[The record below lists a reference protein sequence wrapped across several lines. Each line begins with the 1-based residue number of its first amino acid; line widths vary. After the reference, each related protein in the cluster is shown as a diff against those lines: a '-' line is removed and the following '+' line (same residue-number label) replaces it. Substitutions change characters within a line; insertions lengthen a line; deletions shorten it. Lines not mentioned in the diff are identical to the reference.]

1 MDKVLWTAMG
11 GADQMMQA
19 QAVASHNLANAS
31 TTGFRADLHAF
42 SSYLVQGPGF
52 PTRVGVVH
60 QATGFDPRQ
69 GSLEQTGRAL
79 DVAIQGEGW
88 LAVQAA
94 DGTEAY
100 TRAGSLRVSADGV
113 LETASGLAVLG
124 DGGPISLPPSSRLE
138 VGADGTL
145 SIVPEGL
152 GPETAAAVARLKL
165 VKPDAAELHK
175 GADGLMRLP
184 GGATAPADATV
195 TVTSGALESSNV
207 SIAESM
213 IEMIQ
218 ISREFELQ
226 VRLMRTA
233 GENDEAAQQL
243 LRAA

>member
-1 MDKVLWTAMG
+1 MDKVLWTAMS

-19 QAVASHNLANAS
+19 QSVAAHNLANAS

-42 SSYLVQGPGF
+42 SSYLVRGPGF
-52 PTRVGVVH
+52 ATRVGVVH
-60 QATGFDPRQ
+60 QAAGFDPRQ
-69 GSLEQTGRAL
+69 GPLEQTGRPL
-79 DVAIQGEGW
+79 DVAIQGDGW

-100 TRAGSLRVSADGV
+100 TRAGALHINPDGL
-113 LETASGLAVLG
+113 LETAGGLPVLG
-124 DGGPISLPPSSRLE
+124 DGGPISLPPSSRVE
-138 VGADGTL
+138 VGSDGTL
-145 SIVPEGL
+145 TVVPEGL
-152 GPETAAAVARLKL
+152 GPEAAAAVARLKL
-165 VKPDAAELHK
+165 VKPDAAALQK

-184 GGATAPADATV
+184 DGQTAPADATV
-195 TVTSGALESSNV
+195 AVASGALESSNV

>member
-1 MDKVLWTAMG
+1 MDKLLWTAMG

-42 SSYLVQGPGF
+42 SSYLVRGPGF
-52 PTRVGVVH
+52 PARVAVVH

-69 GSLEQTGRAL
+69 GSLQQTGRAL

-100 TRAGSLRVSADGV
+100 TRAGSLRINAGGV
-113 LETASGLAVLG
+113 LETAGGLAVLG
-124 DGGPISLPPSSRLE
+124 DSGPISLPPASQVM

-145 SIVPEGL
+145 SVVPEGL
-152 GPETAAAVARLKL
+152 GPEAAAAVARLKL
-165 VKPDAAELHK
+165 AKPDPAQLHK

-218 ISREFELQ
+218 IAREFELQ

>member
-52 PTRVGVVH
+52 PTRIAVVH
-60 QATGFDPRQ
+60 ESEGFDPRQ
-69 GSLEQTGRAL
+69 GAFEQTERPL
-79 DVAIQGEGW
+79 DVAIQGDGW
-88 LAVQAA
+88 LAVLAD

-100 TRAGSLRVSADGV
+100 TRAGSLHVSPEGT
-113 LETASGLAVLG
+113 LETANGHAVMG
-124 DGGPISLPPSSRLE
+124 DGGPISLPPSTRLE
-138 VGADGTL
+138 IGGDGT
-145 SIVPEGL
+145 ITVVPEGL
-152 GPETAAAVARLKL
+152 GPEAAAAVARLKL
-165 VKPDAAELHK
+165 VKPASGELAK
-175 GADGLMRLP
+175 GADGLMRMRD
-184 GGATAPADATV
+184 GSTAAADPTV
-195 TVTSGALESSNV
+195 SVASGALESSNV

>member
-1 MDKVLWTAMG
+1 MDKLLWTSMG

-19 QAVASHNLANAS
+19 QGVAAHNLANAS

-42 SSYLVQGPGF
+42 SSYLVQGSGF

-60 QATGFDPRQ
+60 QATGFDPREGALQ
-69 GSLEQTGRAL
+69 QTGRPL
-79 DVAIQGEGW
+79 DVAIQGDGY
-88 LAVQAA
+88 LAVQAR

-100 TRAGSLRVSADGV
+100 TRAGELRINPDGL
-113 LETASGLAVLG
+113 LETAGGLPVLG
-124 DGGPISLPPSSRLE
+124 DGGPISLPPSSRVE
-138 VGADGTL
+138 VGADGT
-145 SIVPEGL
+145 ITVVPEGL
-152 GPETAAAVARLKL
+152 GPEAAAAVARIKL
-165 VKPDAAELHK
+165 VRPDAPALRK
-175 GADGLMRLP
+175 GADGLLRLP
-184 GGATAPADATV
+184 EGQAAPADADV
-195 TVTSGALESSNV
+195 RVTSGALESSNV

-233 GENDEAAQQL
+233 AENDEASQQL

>member
-1 MDKVLWTAMG
+1 MDKLLWTSMS

-19 QAVASHNLANAS
+19 QGVAAHNLANAS

-42 SSYLVQGPGF
+42 SSYLVQGSGF

-60 QATGFDPRQ
+60 QATGFDPREGALQ
-69 GSLEQTGRAL
+69 QTGRPL
-79 DVAIQGEGW
+79 DLAVQGDGY
-88 LAVQAA
+88 LAVQAR

-100 TRAGSLRVSADGV
+100 TRAGELRINPDGL
-113 LETASGLAVLG
+113 LETAGGLPVLG
-124 DGGPISLPPSSRLE
+124 DGGPISLPPSSRVE
-138 VGADGTL
+138 IGADGT
-145 SIVPEGL
+145 ITVVPEGL
-152 GPETAAAVARLKL
+152 GPEAAAAVARVKL
-165 VKPDAAELHK
+165 VRPDAALLGK
-175 GADGLMRLP
+175 GADGLLRLP
-184 GGATAPADATV
+184 EGQTAPADADV
-195 TVTSGALESSNV
+195 RVTSGALESSNV

-233 GENDEAAQQL
+233 AENDEASQQL